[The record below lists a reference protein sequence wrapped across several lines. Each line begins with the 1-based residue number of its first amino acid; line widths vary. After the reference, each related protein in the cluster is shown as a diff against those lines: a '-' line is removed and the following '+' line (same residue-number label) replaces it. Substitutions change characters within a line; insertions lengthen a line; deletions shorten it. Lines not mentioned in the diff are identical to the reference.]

1 MQKQSLLIKQNRN
14 VNWKMG
20 FLMQIEILSTM
31 NLKNKQRYEYRM
43 EKLKNKCLEAIITQF
58 FRVKHSNL
66 HWYSRKKG
74 LLLLFGGKNR
84 LLFFWNGSKTWK
96 SLKVNSI

>member
-14 VNWKMG
+14 VNWEMG
-20 FLMQIEILSTM
+20 FLMQIENLSTM

-43 EKLKNKCLEAIITQF
+43 EKLKNKCLEAIITPF

-66 HWYSRKKG
+66 HWYSRKVVKKVSYCCSVEKKPPA
-74 LLLLFGGKNR
+74 LF
-84 LLFFWNGSKTWK
+84 LEWLEDMEVT
-96 SLKVNSI
+96 

>member
-1 MQKQSLLIKQNRN
+1 MQKQSLLIKQNRK
-14 VNWKMG
+14 VNWEMG
-20 FLMQIEILSTM
+20 FLMQIENLSTM

-43 EKLKNKCLEAIITQF
+43 EKLKNKCLEAIITPF

-74 LLLLFGGKNR
+74 LLLLFGGKIPLALIF
-84 LLFFWNGSKTWK
+84 LLEWLEDMEVT
-96 SLKVNSI
+96 